1 MKSSF
6 DRLIG
11 RYADLLFRY
20 HWIILSVAVV
30 LTALA
35 GLSASRFTIKTD
47 FAELLPQDEPS
58 IKDLEKAKKRKGGLS
73 SMFVTV
79 TGKDIGV
86 NRKLVD
92 DLVKRFHELPKEY
105 LNYLKY
111 EINEE
116 KKFYEQHKHLY
127 ADKDDL
133 EEIYRRLSDKI
144 RYERIKN
151 NPVLSMDFDGEQL
164 APVEFDVSDI
174 RDKYESK
181 TSSYQRY
188 IDGYFTGEDGNL
200 FAILLYPPVTSTEVD
215 FKKRMVKAVKT
226 AAAEVCSGGESPGS
240 DVDLDDY
247 VNQKCRERYHPSIH
261 VGFTGGI
268 VTGIIEQ
275 EAIIA
280 DLILVTCV
288 CLFFVGLVVLL
299 FFRILRCLPVIGIP
313 LLMGTTWTFG
323 ISIYIVEHLNTS
335 TAFLAAI
342 IVGNGINFGLIQL
355 ARYLEERRSGNDM
368 RESLCAALKYTMKA
382 TSTAALAASIAYG
395 SLIITKF
402 RGFNGFGYMGGL
414 GMILCWFSAFSTQP
428 ALMVLLEKMFPLRFK
443 KKGDRVP
450 TGLFARPYARFVWRW
465 GILLHIVGWLFAAV
479 CILFAVSYMK
489 DPFEYDFRNLR
500 NQHEGVAA
508 YELDKRVGRIF
519 TRRLNPLFILADRD
533 DQVPLIM
540 TELERKNTTGPYRGL
555 FKEIK
560 SIHSYLPH
568 DQAKKIRVLK
578 KIRKLLTKSTLS
590 WLSDEDRAEVEKY
603 RPPEGL
609 RPLTKEDLPKA
620 LTRLFTELDG
630 RVGLLIA
637 LYPRHDRSV
646 WDGHF
651 LMELA
656 DASREVNLPDGETVT
671 SAGVATIF
679 ADMIRAIERDGPRA
693 VIASL
698 LGVMLLVLLAYQGLK
713 YVLLILVSLFFGVVW
728 TVGPAAMIDLKLNFL
743 NFIALP
749 ITFGI
754 GIDYAVNVLNRYRIE
769 GPGSIQRVIGSTG
782 GAVILCSLTTLIGYS
797 SLLIADNQALVSF
810 GILADIGEVA
820 SLAAA
825 VFLLPV
831 LVQMVEQ
838 HDQRVKAQQSR
849 KNSASS

>member
-1 MKSSF
+1 
-6 DRLIG
+6 
-11 RYADLLFRY
+11 
-20 HWIILSVAVV
+20 
-30 LTALA
+30 
-35 GLSASRFTIKTD
+35 
-47 FAELLPQDEPS
+47 
-58 IKDLEKAKKRKGGLS
+58 
-73 SMFVTV
+73 
-79 TGKDIGV
+79 
-86 NRKLVD
+86 
-92 DLVKRFHELPKEY
+92 
-105 LNYLKY
+105 
-111 EINEE
+111 
-116 KKFYEQHKHLY
+116 
-127 ADKDDL
+127 
-133 EEIYRRLSDKI
+133 
-144 RYERIKN
+144 
-151 NPVLSMDFDGEQL
+151 
-164 APVEFDVSDI
+164 
-174 RDKYESK
+174 
-181 TSSYQRY
+181 
-188 IDGYFTGEDGNL
+188 
-200 FAILLYPPVTSTEVD
+200 VTSTGVE
-215 FKKRMVKAVKT
+215 FGREMVKAVKT
-226 AAAEVCSGGESPGS
+226 ATAEVCSGGELP
-240 DVDLDDY
+240 DKVDLDRIIDE
-247 VNQKCRERYHPSIH
+247 KCRERYHPSIQ

-268 VTGIIEQ
+268 VTAIVEQ
-275 EAIIA
+275 EAIVS

-299 FFRILRCLPVIGIP
+299 FFRIIRCLPIIGIP

-355 ARYLEERRSGNDM
+355 ARYIEERRSDKDM
-368 RESLCAALKYTMKA
+368 REALCAALKYTMKA

-414 GMILCWFSAFSTQP
+414 GMILCWLSAFTIQP
-428 ALMVLLEKMFPLRFK
+428 AFMVLLEKILPLRFK

-465 GILLHIVGWLFAAV
+465 GILLHIVGWLFAGV
-479 CILFAVSYMK
+479 CILFAVSYIK

-500 NQHEGVAA
+500 NQREGVAA
-508 YELDKRVGRIF
+508 YELGSRVDKIF
-519 TRRLNPLFILADRD
+519 TRRLNPLFILADRE

-555 FKEIK
+555 FQEVK
-560 SIHSYLPH
+560 SIYSYLPK
-568 DQAKKIRVLK
+568 DQKKKIRILK

-590 WLSDEDRAEVEKY
+590 WLSDEDRIEVEKY
-603 RPPEGL
+603 RPPDDL
-609 RPLTKEDLPKA
+609 KRVTKEDLPVA
-620 LTRLFTELDG
+620 ITRMFTELDG
-630 RVGLLIA
+630 RMGLPIA
-637 LYPRHDRSV
+637 LYPRHGRSI
-646 WDGHF
+646 WDGQF
-651 LMELA
+651 LMEVA
-656 DASREVNLPDGETVT
+656 DASRNVDLPDGEKVT

-698 LGVMLLVLLAYQGLK
+698 LGVMLLVLIAYQGLK

-728 TVGPAAMIDLKLNFL
+728 TVGPAAMMDLKLNFL

-849 KNSASS
+849 KNGAAS